1 MKPLLTDKTAFV
13 TGAGGGIGRAT
24 ALMMA
29 AEGARVTVTD
39 IDGRAAAATAA
50 MIEAEGGTAFA
61 TALDVT
67 DAASCKTVIDDH
79 VARWGSLDCA
89 FNNAGVSLEGMQT
102 PWGDA
107 AAFTRS
113 FDINVTGV
121 LNCMVAEL
129 AHMAAAKSGSIVN
142 TASIAGLSGA
152 GGPGYCGSK
161 HAVVGLTRSAAIRY
175 APMGVR
181 VNCVCPA
188 AIVTP
193 MTDMVAKDPQG
204 AAFMAQMHPLGRM
217 GEAQEVADAVVFLLS
232 SRASFIT
239 GHPLAVDGGFMAR

>member
-24 ALMMA
+24 AVMMA
-29 AEGARVTVTD
+29 AEGAHVTVTD

-50 MIEAEGGTAFA
+50 MIEAAGGTAVAA
-61 TALDVT
+61 TLDVT
-67 DAASCKTVIDDH
+67 DAAACKAVIDDH
-79 VARWGSLDCA
+79 VARWGRLDCA

-107 AAFTRS
+107 AAFARS
-113 FDINVTGV
+113 FEINVTGV
-121 LNCMVAEL
+121 LNCMVGEL
-129 AHMAAAKSGSIVN
+129 AHMATAKSGAIVN

-161 HAVVGLTRSAAIRY
+161 HAVVGLTKSAALRY
-175 APMGVR
+175 AAQGVR
-181 VNCVCPA
+181 INCVCPG

-193 MTDMVAKDPQG
+193 MTDPVARDPQG

-217 GEAQEVADAVVFLLS
+217 GEADEVADAVVFLLS

>member
-1 MKPLLTDKTAFV
+1 MTPLLTGKTAFV

-24 ALMMA
+24 ALMLA

-39 IDGRAAAATAA
+39 IDGRAADATAA
-50 MIEAEGGTAFA
+50 MIEADGGTAFA
-61 TALDVT
+61 APLDVT
-67 DAASCKTVIDDH
+67 DAAACKAVIDDH
-79 VARWGSLDCA
+79 VARWGGLDCA
-89 FNNAGVSLEGMQT
+89 FNNAGVSLEGMGT
-102 PWGDA
+102 PWGDMA
-107 AAFTRS
+107 AYARS

-175 APMGVR
+175 APDGVR
-181 VNCVCPA
+181 VNCVCPG

-193 MTDMVAKDPQG
+193 MTDAVAKDPRG

-217 GEAQEVADAVVFLLS
+217 GEAHEVADAVVFLLS